1 MVKVGSDIGIDVEHI
16 GIDVLE
22 LDYGFQLVLDNF
34 FLCTFILK
42 EFNFPFST

>member
-34 FLCTFILK
+34 FCVPSF
-42 EFNFPFST
+42 